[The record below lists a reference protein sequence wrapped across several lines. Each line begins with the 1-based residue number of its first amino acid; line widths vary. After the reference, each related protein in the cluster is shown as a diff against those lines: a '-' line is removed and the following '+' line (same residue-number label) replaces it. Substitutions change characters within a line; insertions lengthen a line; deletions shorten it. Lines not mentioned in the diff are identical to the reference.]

1 MFGAPIKRE
10 GKSKVCDFKASG
22 EYTCQ
27 GSTATVPTP
36 SENALKMLQGAKQH
50 VEQK

>member
-22 EYTCQ
+22 EYSCQ
-27 GSTATVPTP
+27 GSTAATVPTP
-36 SENALKMLQGAKQH
+36 NTLKMLQGAKQH

>member
-22 EYTCQ
+22 EYSCQ

-36 SENALKMLQGAKQH
+36 NTLDMLQGAKQH

>member
-22 EYTCQ
+22 EYSCQ
-27 GSTATVPTP
+27 GSTAATP
-36 SENALKMLQGAKQH
+36 NALDMLQGVKQH

>member
-27 GSTATVPTP
+27 GSTATP